1 MVSLPLGK
9 LRKRAHAGRLTVPM
23 PVSGHGSRSIRADD
37 VVAYFA
43 GCTTNYN
50 EPEVGE
56 AVVEILEKL
65 GMRPVF
71 PEQRCCSLAQLV
83 AGRPKAFRK
92 DAEFNVRSLAA
103 PGSDVVTAC
112 STCAA
117 AIKRD
122 YPKWLRKPEAI
133 AVTERTH
140 DIMEYLV
147 RHGERKGLPE
157 FEPVELS
164 LAYHAPCHLVAL
176 GEELIERRLGLLRSI
191 PGLTVTRVDRG
202 CCGMGGTFGMKCCN
216 YETSMEIGEAL
227 FAALEELGS
236 DMVISECPAC
246 RSQIAH
252 GTGLPVI
259 HPIMIIRRALPAVR
273 TE

>member
-1 MVSLPLGK
+1 
-9 LRKRAHAGRLTVPM
+9 
-23 PVSGHGSRSIRADD
+23 
-37 VVAYFA
+37 VAYFA
-43 GCTTNYN
+43 GCTTNYH

-65 GMRPVF
+65 GMRPVY

-83 AGRPKAFRK
+83 AGKPKAFREG
-92 DAEFNVRSLAA
+92 AEFNVRSLTAA
-103 PGSDVVTAC
+103 GGDVVTAC

-117 AIKRD
+117 AIKHD
-122 YPKWLRKPEAI
+122 YPKLLRKPEAK
-133 AVTERTH
+133 ALTERTH

-147 RHGERKGLPE
+147 RHRERQGMPG

-176 GEELIERRLGLLRSI
+176 GDELIERRLDLLRSI

-216 YETSMEIGEAL
+216 YETAMEIGKAL
-227 FAALEELGS
+227 FAALEEVEP
-236 DMVISECPAC
+236 DMVSSECPAC

-252 GTGLPVI
+252 GTALPVI
-259 HPIMIIRRALPAVR
+259 HPIMIVRRALPAAS